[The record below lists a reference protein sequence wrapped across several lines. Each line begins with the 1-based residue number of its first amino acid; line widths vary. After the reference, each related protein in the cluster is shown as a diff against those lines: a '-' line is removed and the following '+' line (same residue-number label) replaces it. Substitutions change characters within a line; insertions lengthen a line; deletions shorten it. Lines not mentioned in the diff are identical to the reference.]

1 MRRLYFRN
9 IPMSKKRKYRFNRET
24 LQYEEVRTPVSSRF
38 LRALLAAGIG
48 FGLFVLYSYLFVEVW
63 GFEAPK
69 TTILKRQNA
78 GLHSQLELLSD
89 RYEKKNYIL
98 KELQMRDNTVYRP
111 IFGMD
116 SLSTDIREAGFGGV
130 DRYSYLELYDASG
143 ELASLSA
150 KLDILSKK
158 AYIQVKSLDEVS
170 VLAKRSEEMAQ
181 CIPSIPPVTTDKN
194 KIRLV
199 SRFGMRTD
207 PFTKKPKFH
216 HGIDLSSPKQG
227 LPIYATGDGEVVRVA
242 HDFMGYGNY
251 IIVDHG
257 FGYKTRYAHLRAAL
271 VSEGQKVKKG
281 DHIAELGNTG
291 RSKGPHLHYEVFY
304 KNKTVN
310 PLNYFN
316 LEISP
321 EEYAE
326 MVKPVKSKK

>member
-1 MRRLYFRN
+1 
-9 IPMSKKRKYRFNRET
+9 MSKRVTYRFNPET
-24 LQYEEVRTPVSSRF
+24 LQYEEVRIPVSRKLF
-38 LRALLAAGIG
+38 KVGIAALAGL
-48 FGLFVLYSYLFVEVW
+48 GLFVFYTYLFTGLL

-69 TTILKRQNA
+69 TTLLKRQNA
-78 GLHSQLELLSD
+78 ECRSKLEVLAE
-89 RYEKKNYIL
+89 RYEEKNDIL

-116 SLSTDIREAGFGGV
+116 SLSTDVREAGFGGV
-130 DRYSYLELYDASG
+130 DRYSFMEMYDASG
-143 ELASLSA
+143 ELATLSA

-158 AYIQVKSLDEVS
+158 AYIQIKSLDEVS

-181 CIPSIPPVTTDKN
+181 CIPSIPPVTTDKE

-207 PFTKKPKFH
+207 PFTKKPRFH
-216 HGIDLSSPKQG
+216 HGVDLSSRKQG
-227 LPIYATGDGEVVRVA
+227 LPIYATGDGEVIRVA

-316 LEISP
+316 LDISP
-321 EEYAE
+321 EEYE
-326 MVKPVKSKK
+326 QMVKPLKSKK

>member
-1 MRRLYFRN
+1 
-9 IPMSKKRKYRFNRET
+9 MSKRRKYRFNSET
-24 LQYEEVRTPVSSRF
+24 LQYEEVRIPVSSRF
-38 LRALLAAGIG
+38 LRVLLAAGIG
-48 FGLFVLYSYLFVEVW
+48 FGLFVLYSYLFIEVLGVES
-63 GFEAPK
+63 PK

-78 GLHSQLELLSD
+78 GFRSQLELLSD
-89 RYEKKNYIL
+89 RYEKKNDIL

-170 VLAKRSEEMAQ
+170 VLARRSEEMAQ

-199 SRFGMRTD
+199 SRFGMRND

-227 LPIYATGDGEVVRVA
+227 LPIYATGDGEVVKVA

-321 EEYAE
+321 EENAQ
-326 MVKPVKSKK
+326 MVKPVKSKR

>member
-1 MRRLYFRN
+1 
-9 IPMSKKRKYRFNRET
+9 MSKKISYRFNPET
-24 LQYEEVRTPVSSRF
+24 LQYEEVKVPVSKK
-38 LRALLAAGIG
+38 LVKGLLMTGVS
-48 FGLFVLYSYLFVEVW
+48 FGLLVLYMFIFTDVLGLES
-63 GFEAPK
+63 PK

-78 GLHSQLELLSD
+78 AYHSKLDLLTQ
-89 RYEKKNYIL
+89 RYEEKNNL
-98 KELQMRDNTVYRP
+98 LRELQIRDNTVYRP

-116 SLSTDIREAGFGGV
+116 TLSSDIAQAGFGGV
-130 DRYSYLELYDASG
+130 DRYSFLELYDASG
-143 ELASLSA
+143 KLASLSA

-158 AYIQVKSLDEVS
+158 AYVQVKSLDEVS

-181 CIPSIPPVTTDKN
+181 CIPTIPPVTTDKN

-216 HGIDLSSPKQG
+216 HGVDLSSPRQG
-227 LPIYATGDGEVVRVA
+227 LPIYATGDGVVLKVA

-271 VSEGQKVKKG
+271 VSEGQLVKRG
-281 DHIAELGNTG
+281 EHIAELGNTG
-291 RSKGPHLHYEVFY
+291 RSRGPHLHYEVFY

-310 PLNYFN
+310 PLNYFS
-316 LEISP
+316 LDIAP
-321 EEYAE
+321 EEYE
-326 MVKPVKSKK
+326 QLVKPVKSDR

>member
-1 MRRLYFRN
+1 
-9 IPMSKKRKYRFNRET
+9 MSKRVTYRFNPET
-24 LQYEEVRTPVSSRF
+24 LQYEEVRIPVSRKLF
-38 LRALLAAGIG
+38 KVGIAALAG
-48 FGLFVLYSYLFVEVW
+48 FGLFVFYTYLFTGLL
-63 GFEAPK
+63 GFEPLK
-69 TTILKRQNA
+69 TTLLKRQNA
-78 GLHSQLELLSD
+78 ECRSKLEVLAE
-89 RYEKKNYIL
+89 RYEEKNEIL

-130 DRYSYLELYDASG
+130 DRYSFMEMYDASG
-143 ELASLSA
+143 ELATLSA

-158 AYIQVKSLDEVS
+158 AYIQIKSLDEVS

-207 PFTKKPKFH
+207 PFTKKPRFH
-216 HGIDLSSPKQG
+216 HGVDLSSQKQG
-227 LPIYATGDGEVVRVA
+227 LPIYATGDGEVIRVA

-316 LEISP
+316 LDISP
-321 EEYAE
+321 EEYE
-326 MVKPVKSKK
+326 QMVKPLKSKK